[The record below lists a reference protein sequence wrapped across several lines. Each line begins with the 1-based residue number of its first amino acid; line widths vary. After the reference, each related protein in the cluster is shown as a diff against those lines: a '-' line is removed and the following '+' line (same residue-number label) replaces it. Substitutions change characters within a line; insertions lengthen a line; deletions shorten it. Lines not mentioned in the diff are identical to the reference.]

1 MNMLKILQLHVS
13 VIAQAQSL
21 LLPGVC
27 LSVRHVGLL
36 YLDGWSLSS
45 NFFLGPVA
53 RHSSFS
59 TPIANTQFQVKP
71 IQRGRKI
78 HGVGKTSKS
87 PFISET
93 VRDRLMVAMK
103 CK

>member
-36 YLDGWSLSS
+36 YLDG
-45 NFFLGPVA
+45 
-53 RHSSFS
+53 
-59 TPIANTQFQVKP
+59 
-71 IQRGRKI
+71 
-78 HGVGKTSKS
+78 
-87 PFISET
+87 
-93 VRDRLMVAMK
+93 
-103 CK
+103 